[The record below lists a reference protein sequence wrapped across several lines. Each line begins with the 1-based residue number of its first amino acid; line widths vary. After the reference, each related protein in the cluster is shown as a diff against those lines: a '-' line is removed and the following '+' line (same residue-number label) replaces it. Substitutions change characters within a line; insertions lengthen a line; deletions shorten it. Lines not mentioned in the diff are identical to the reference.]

1 MWVNVGVEV
10 VVVRRLCWRAVV
22 LGVSVFVAGPALRCR
37 VRGAAA
43 CRVLPSLGAR
53 RRAPILG
60 HTGGG
65 VHFPG
70 LFGTRPWRVFG
81 VRLRRFWADLSDV
94 SAGALVQTNTVRN
107 GLVRIDSLLVG
118 AAHTRAV
125 MRIITEHLCD
135 CVRRRGR
142 MCRAW
147 ARTSSC
153 AYRRLAL
160 LGGFDDLVPLSLGEA
175 PLACHHEGRPSM
187 LFPIYLELT
196 RVHHPAICACPRKSS
211 HNRRDG

>member
-10 VVVRRLCWRAVV
+10 VVVRQLCWRAVL

-70 LFGTRPWRVFG
+70 PCGTRPGRVFG
-81 VRLRRFWADLSDV
+81 VRAGWLWADLSDV
-94 SAGALVQTNTVRN
+94 WAEELVQTNAVRYE
-107 GLVRIDSLLVG
+107 LIRTAALPAR

-125 MRIITEHLCD
+125 MRIITAHLCD
-135 CVRRRGR
+135 CERGRGR

-147 ARTSSC
+147 ARTSST
-153 AYRRLAL
+153 ATN
-160 LGGFDDLVPLSLGEA
+160 
-175 PLACHHEGRPSM
+175 
-187 LFPIYLELT
+187 I
-196 RVHHPAICACPRKSS
+196 
-211 HNRRDG
+211 